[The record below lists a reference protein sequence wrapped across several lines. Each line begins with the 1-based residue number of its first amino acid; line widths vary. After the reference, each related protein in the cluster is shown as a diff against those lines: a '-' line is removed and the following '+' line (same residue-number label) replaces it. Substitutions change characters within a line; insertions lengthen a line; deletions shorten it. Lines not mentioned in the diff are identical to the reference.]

1 MSSPNSYDWLI
12 VGAGFAGATM
22 ARLLADAG
30 QRVLIIDKRN
40 HIGGNA
46 YDYTDAAGVRV
57 QKYGVHAFHTNSDAI
72 WDFLSRFTEWHPY
85 EHRVKASVAGWLTPF
100 PINADTI
107 AHMRAAGELPGYAP
121 PHFERIENAEQ
132 QCLTTVGPDLYRL
145 FFEGYTRKQWGCDP
159 RELDASVTARLP
171 FRPDSHEDRVFTDKY
186 QAIPKDGY
194 TAMFERM
201 LDHPGITVQLKANSF
216 AHAVGYEQVAPP
228 SRLPPPTWMMPRH
241 GRVIWTGA
249 IDEYFKRCFGPLPYR
264 SLRFEHTT
272 YPGALRQPCAQI
284 NYPAAWQPFTRTIEW
299 RHVTG
304 QDCDATTITTEFPSA
319 EGEPYYPVP
328 APEARALYK
337 RYEELAR
344 RESNVLFLGRLATYQ
359 YLNMDQVI
367 GQAMAAFRRLELTN
381 PAHA

>member
-1 MSSPNSYDWLI
+1 
-12 VGAGFAGATM
+12 M

-30 QRVLIIDKRN
+30 ERVLIVDKRD

-57 QKYGVHAFHTNSDAI
+57 QKYGVHAFHTNADLI
-72 WDFLSRFTEWHPY
+72 WEFLSRFTEWRPY
-85 EHRVKASVAGWLTPF
+85 EHRVKASVRGQLVPF
-100 PINADTI
+100 PV
-107 AHMRAAGELPGYAP
+107 
-121 PHFERIENAEQ
+121 NAETLRLLGFPSPIPKRDAFPSNAEE
-132 QCLTTVGPDLYRL
+132 QCLATVGRDLYDIFYRD
-145 FFEGYTRKQWGCDP
+145 YTLKQWGRSA
-159 RELDASVTARLP
+159 RELDASVTARIQVR
-171 FRPDSHEDRVFTDKY
+171 FNGDDRVFTDKY

-201 LDHPGITVQLKANSF
+201 LDHPLIEVRLG
-216 AHAVGYEQVAPP
+216 EEAPETTTA
-228 SRLPPPTWMMPRH
+228 RI
-241 GRVIWTGA
+241 VWTGA
-249 IDEYFKRCFGPLPYR
+249 IDQRFAYCFGPLPYR

-272 YPGALRQPCAQI
+272 YPGGLRQPLAQI

-337 RYEELAR
+337 RYEQLAK
-344 RESNVLFLGRLATYQ
+344 REPNVVFIGRLATYQ
-359 YLNMDQVI
+359 YLNMDQVV
-367 GQAMAAFRRLELTN
+367 GQAMAAFRRLSLN
-381 PAHA
+381 PARV

>member
-1 MSSPNSYDWLI
+1 MSSPDYDWLI

-30 QRVLIIDKRN
+30 QRVLIIDKRD

-46 YDYTDAAGVRV
+46 YDYTDEHGVRV

-72 WDFLSRFTEWHPY
+72 WEFLSRFTEWHPY
-85 EHRVKASVAGWLTPF
+85 EHRVKASVRGQLVPF
-100 PINADTI
+100 PVNAETL
-107 AHMRAAGELPGYAP
+107 RLLGLPTPISKRDAFP
-121 PHFERIENAEQ
+121 ENAEE
-132 QCLTTVGPDLYRL
+132 QCLATVGRDLYDIFYRD
-145 FFEGYTRKQWGCDP
+145 YTLKQWGRSA
-159 RELDASVTARLP
+159 RELDPSVTARIQVR
-171 FRPDSHEDRVFTDKY
+171 FNGDDRVFTDKY

-201 LDHPGITVQLKANSF
+201 LDHPGIEVLLEGAGMD
-216 AHAVGYEQVAPP
+216 AHELYRETP
-228 SRLPPPTWMMPRH
+228 L
-241 GRVIWTGA
+241 IWTGPV
-249 IDEYFKRCFGPLPYR
+249 DEFFDHRLGPLPYR
-264 SLRFEHTT
+264 SLHFEHTT
-272 YPGALRQPCAQI
+272 YEGGTRQPCAQI

-304 QDCDATTITTEFPSA
+304 QDADHTTITTEFPSA

-344 RESNVLFLGRLATYQ
+344 AEPNVLFLGRLATYQ
-359 YLNMDQVI
+359 YLNMDQVV
-367 GQAMAAFRRLELTN
+367 GQAMAAFRKLGLTN
-381 PAHA
+381 PATI

>member
-1 MSSPNSYDWLI
+1 MTHDWLI

-30 QRVLIIDKRN
+30 QRVLIVDRRN

-57 QKYGVHAFHTNSDAI
+57 QKYGVHAFHTNSDSI
-72 WDFLSRFTEWHPY
+72 WEFLSRFTEWHPY
-85 EHRVKASVAGWLTPF
+85 EHRVKASVEGKLVPF
-100 PINADTI
+100 PINYTTRVALDLSYDGPDI
-107 AHMRAAGELPGYAP
+107 EAPANAEDQCLAAVG
-121 PHFERIENAEQ
+121 PHF
-132 QCLTTVGPDLYRL
+132 YRL
-145 FFEGYTRKQWGCDP
+145 FFEGYTEKQWGKHP
-159 RELDASVTARLP
+159 RDLDAALTARIP
-171 FRPDSHEDRVFTDKY
+171 FRPDSLENRVFTDKH

-201 LDHPGITVQLKANSF
+201 LDHPGIELRLS
-216 AHAVGYEQVAPP
+216 
-228 SRLPPPTWMMPRH
+228 SRGPETTTARI
-241 GRVIWTGA
+241 VWTGA
-249 IDEYFKRCFGPLPYR
+249 IDERFAYCFGRLPYR
-264 SLRFEHTT
+264 SLTFHHQT
-272 YPGALRQPCAQI
+272 YPGDLRQPCAQI

-337 RYEELAR
+337 RYEALAR
-344 RESNVLFLGRLATYQ
+344 REPNVLFIGRLATYQ
-359 YLNMDQVI
+359 YLNMDQVV
-367 GQAMAAFRRLELTN
+367 GQAMAAFRKLELTN